1 MKTDVF
7 AVFSLNNKIY
17 SVVRNTYH
25 SPASYFIMF
34 LLIKMKEISLYS
46 FLKVVII
53 EFRKLISN

>member
-7 AVFSLNNKIY
+7 AVFSVNNKIY

-25 SPASYFIMF
+25 SPASYFMF
-34 LLIKMKEISLYS
+34 LLMKMKEMSLYS

>member
-7 AVFSLNNKIY
+7 AVFSLNNKIC

-34 LLIKMKEISLYS
+34 LFIKMKEISLYS

-53 EFRKLISN
+53 EFRKLVSN